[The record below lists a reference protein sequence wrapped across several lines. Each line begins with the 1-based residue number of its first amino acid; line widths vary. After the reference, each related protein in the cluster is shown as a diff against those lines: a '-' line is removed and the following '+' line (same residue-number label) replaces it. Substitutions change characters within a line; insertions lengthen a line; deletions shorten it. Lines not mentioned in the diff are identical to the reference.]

1 MKNVDFWFDYI
12 SHNAYLA
19 WHGLKPIAQA
29 HALNIVPQP
38 VVFAGLLNH
47 YGGKGPAELP
57 AKSLWMLKNVM
68 RKARKMGVPLKP
80 PASHPFNPLLS
91 LRATL
96 AIPDEAIRARFID
109 AMFHAVWADSRDPC
123 ATKTIIE
130 CAEQAG
136 CDGQALA
143 HDANDPDIK
152 DALHNQT
159 REAIRRQVFG
169 VPSIQLGDELF
180 WGYDDLDFMRLHLDG
195 DDPLDPSELQQWQR
209 VRPSARR

>member
-19 WHGLKPIAQA
+19 WHGLKPIAQE
-29 HALNIVPQP
+29 HALSIVPQP

-68 RKARKMGVPLKP
+68 RKAHQLKLPLRP

-96 AIPDEAIRARFID
+96 AIDDSPTRTRFID
-109 AMFHAVWADSRDPC
+109 NMFHAIWAEGRAPTADETIIDC
-123 ATKTIIE
+123 AT
-130 CAEQAG
+130 QAG
-136 CDGQALA
+136 CDGA
-143 HDANDPDIK
+143 HILTLANDPDIK

-159 REAIRRQVFG
+159 REAIRRNVFG
-169 VPSIQLGDELF
+169 VPSVLIGDELF
-180 WGYDDLDFMRLHLDG
+180 WGYDDLDFMRQHLEG
-195 DDPLDPSELQQWQR
+195 CDPLDSGELKQWQR

>member
-1 MKNVDFWFDYI
+1 MASVDFWFDYI

-19 WHGLKPIAQA
+19 WHGLKPIADA
-29 HALNIVPQP
+29 HNLAIIPQP

-57 AKSLWMLKNVM
+57 AKSQWMLKNVL
-68 RKARKMGVPLKP
+68 RKARQLDLTLRP

-96 AIPDEAIRARFID
+96 AIDDVATRTRFID
-109 AMFHAVWADSRDPC
+109 SMFHAVWAESRDPSAAQTINDC
-123 ATKTIIE
+123 AT
-130 CAEQAG
+130 QAG
-136 CDGQALA
+136 CDGEHILA
-143 HDANDPDIK
+143 QANDPDIK

-159 REAIRRQVFG
+159 REAIRRKVFG
-169 VPSIQLGDELF
+169 VPSILIGDELF
-180 WGYDDLDFMRLHLDG
+180 WGYDDLVFMRQHLEG
-195 DDPLDPSELQQWQR
+195 SDPLDTNDLQQWQR